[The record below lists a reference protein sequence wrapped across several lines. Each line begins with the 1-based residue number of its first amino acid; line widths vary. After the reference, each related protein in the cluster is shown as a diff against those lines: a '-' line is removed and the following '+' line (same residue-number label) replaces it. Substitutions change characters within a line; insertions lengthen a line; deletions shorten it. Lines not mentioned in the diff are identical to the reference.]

1 MKYSKTF
8 ITGCDSNTDWM
19 LGWFLDNLGANTS
32 TNIIVYDFGM
42 SEEAKRV
49 FAPTPLESKSVGWF
63 KKPDAMIAASKLSE
77 KVCWI
82 DTDCHVQGP
91 IDKIFEHIEPNK
103 LSMVVDQPWT
113 SRRQS
118 KWHNSG
124 VVGFQG
130 LPPIL
135 QKWRNAVASNPKVG
149 DQEVLH
155 ELLGDPLSKEIYI
168 KDLPKKYN
176 TLRLD
181 LIDHTAPKDI
191 RIMHWTGGKGKQHI
205 QDLIKEDID
214 VRNRRP

>member
-1 MKYSKTF
+1 MKYSETF
-8 ITGCDSNTDWM
+8 ITGCDRNTDWM
-19 LGWFLDNLGANTS
+19 LGWFLDNFSAHTKI
-32 TNIIVYDFGM
+32 NIIVYDFGM
-42 SEEAKRV
+42 DEEAKRV
-49 FAPTPLESKSVGWF
+49 FAPTPQESKSIGWF

-77 KVCWI
+77 RVCWI
-82 DTDCHVQGP
+82 DTDCHVQGS
-91 IDKIFEHIEPNK
+91 IDDIFNHIKPNK
-103 LSMVVDQPWT
+103 LSMAVDEPWT
-113 SRRQS
+113 SRRGS

-124 VVGFQG
+124 VVAFQG

-135 QKWRNAVASNPKVG
+135 QKWQSAVATNPRVG

-155 ELLGDPLSKEIYI
+155 EILADPLSKEIYI
-168 KDLPKKYN
+168 EDLPRKYN

-191 RIMHWTGGKGKQHI
+191 SIMHWTGGKGKQHI